1 MTSSERRRGE
11 QRGLSPAATPSPS
24 YGLLLPEEGTVAGD
38 DEPILARAF
47 AALDCEKLDI
57 GEVVTFKTDELAVEV
72 DLDPVVVVLLG
83 RLAGGFGRALSRLSL
98 DRAGAP
104 SRPSRVT
111 IASPHT
117 LTKR

>member
-38 DEPILARAF
+38 HEPILARAF

-72 DLDPVVVVLLG
+72 DLDPGVVVLLG
-83 RLAGGFGRALSRLSL
+83 GASLEASAALYLACRSTEPVPRLVPAG
-98 DRAGAP
+98 
-104 SRPSRVT
+104 
-111 IASPHT
+111 
-117 LTKR
+117 